1 MKRLEQWQFNI
12 SGSLLGYVYNDNRF
26 DDGTFIRTSPVYEVE
41 NDEYGNPK
49 IATTQSGTIYELG
62 AKFIQQDLRNNT

>member
-1 MKRLEQWQFNI
+1 MKMLEQWQFDI
-12 SGSLLGYVYNDNRF
+12 SGSLLGYVYNDDRF

-49 IATTQSGTIYELG
+49 IATTQSGTVYELG
-62 AKFIQQDLRNNT
+62 AKFIPQDL